1 MANRRELEALIV
13 LAGKIDPS
21 LRRALQEAAKKTGAV
36 TKQAGLFGKIATRSF
51 DLAKKAVAIGAA
63 GMGAAMVAV
72 GKAGLD
78 LASDL
83 TEVQN
88 VVDVTFGDNAEQI
101 NQWAKSALT
110 AYGLSEL
117 SAKQYAGTLG
127 ALLKSSGVSNKH
139 LVTMSENLA
148 ALAGDFASFYNLKPE
163 EAFEKIRAGI
173 SGETEPLKALGI
185 NMSVANLEA
194 YALSKGITTAYEKM
208 DQATQVILRYN
219 YLLEVSKDAQND
231 FQRTQDSY
239 ANQQRLFQESF
250 KQLSATIMKAA
261 LPAFTALFQRG
272 NQLIANFANSPEKVE
287 ALQNRIASLADKI
300 IKFIP
305 TAVQLAGQFGSALLS
320 VFDSAMKVFQFIQN
334 NWPVIRPIILGIV
347 GAMAVW
353 KTSMAVMETY
363 KALTTTAT
371 NVTKGLKV
379 AFDMLRISKLKDAAA
394 TLYLQGLYA
403 KDAIVK
409 GVSTAATWTWTAAT
423 KAARIGTLAA
433 AAAQWA
439 LNSAILANP
448 MTWVIAGVVAAIGVL
463 IAGIYMLWKHW
474 DQVSSWI
481 VGLWQNH
488 VWPFFQSLGSWF
500 SNLWSGIGDGFKGFV
515 NAIISGINVLI
526 RGLNKINF
534 EIPDWVPGIGGKSF
548 GINIPEIPTFAQGGF
563 TNQPSIF
570 GEAGWEAAIPLKR
583 TPRSLS
589 LLNQTARALG
599 VDTVGGGGP
608 QFIFAPVINGG
619 SAESIMSDLRSLGE
633 DMFAQFE
640 RWWEMKR
647 REQFG

>member
-219 YLLEVSKDAQND
+219 YLLEVS
-231 FQRTQDSY
+231 
-239 ANQQRLFQESF
+239 
-250 KQLSATIMKAA
+250 
-261 LPAFTALFQRG
+261 
-272 NQLIANFANSPEKVE
+272 
-287 ALQNRIASLADKI
+287 
-300 IKFIP
+300 
-305 TAVQLAGQFGSALLS
+305 
-320 VFDSAMKVFQFIQN
+320 
-334 NWPVIRPIILGIV
+334 
-347 GAMAVW
+347 
-353 KTSMAVMETY
+353 
-363 KALTTTAT
+363 
-371 NVTKGLKV
+371 
-379 AFDMLRISKLKDAAA
+379 
-394 TLYLQGLYA
+394 
-403 KDAIVK
+403 
-409 GVSTAATWTWTAAT
+409 
-423 KAARIGTLAA
+423 
-433 AAAQWA
+433 
-439 LNSAILANP
+439 
-448 MTWVIAGVVAAIGVL
+448 
-463 IAGIYMLWKHW
+463 
-474 DQVSSWI
+474 
-481 VGLWQNH
+481 
-488 VWPFFQSLGSWF
+488 
-500 SNLWSGIGDGFKGFV
+500 
-515 NAIISGINVLI
+515 
-526 RGLNKINF
+526 
-534 EIPDWVPGIGGKSF
+534 
-548 GINIPEIPTFAQGGF
+548 
-563 TNQPSIF
+563 
-570 GEAGWEAAIPLKR
+570 
-583 TPRSLS
+583 
-589 LLNQTARALG
+589 
-599 VDTVGGGGP
+599 
-608 QFIFAPVINGG
+608 
-619 SAESIMSDLRSLGE
+619 
-633 DMFAQFE
+633 
-640 RWWEMKR
+640 
-647 REQFG
+647 

>member
-1 MANRRELEALIV
+1 MKLNVRGRRQSEPVANKRELEALIV

-21 LRRALQEAAKKTGAV
+21 LRNALQEAAKKTDAV
-36 TKQAGLFGKIATRSF
+36 TKQAGLFGKIASRSF
-51 DLAKKAVAIGAA
+51 DLAKKAVAIGAVS
-63 GMGAAMVAV
+63 MGAAMATV

-88 VVDVTFGDNAEQI
+88 VVDVTFGNQAEQI
-101 NQWAKSALT
+101 NRWAESALT
-110 AYGLSEL
+110 AFGLSEL
-117 SAKQYAGTLG
+117 SAKRFTGTMG
-127 ALLKSSGVSNKH
+127 ALLKSSGVSNKY

-173 SGETEPLKALGI
+173 SGETEPLKELGI

-208 DQATQVILRYN
+208 DQASQVLLRYN
-219 YLLEVSKDAQND
+219 YLLEVSKDAQGD
-231 FQRTQDSY
+231 FQRTQNSF
-239 ANQQRLFQESF
+239 ANQRRGFVESF
-250 KQLSATIMKAA
+250 NQLSATIMKAA
-261 LPAFTALFQRG
+261 LPAFTALFKRG
-272 NQLIANFANSPEKVE
+272 NELMSSFANSPEKIE
-287 ALQNRIASLADKI
+287 KLQNTISKAADWIAA
-300 IKFIP
+300 FIP
-305 TAVQLAGQFGSALLS
+305 KAIEFGGQVLGILGDIFKGAARVYS
-320 VFDSAMKVFQFIQN
+320 FIRD
-334 NWPVIRPIILGIV
+334 NWSIIAPLVLGIV
-347 GAMAVW
+347 SAISSWVAI
-353 KTSMAVMETY
+353 T
-363 KALTTTAT
+363 KALAIYETIMKAIRAGTIMAT
-371 NVTKGLKV
+371 
-379 AFDMLRISKLKDAAA
+379 I
-394 TLYLQGLYA
+394 
-403 KDAIVK
+403 
-409 GVSTAATWTWTAAT
+409 
-423 KAARIGTLAA
+423 
-433 AAAQWA
+433 AQWG
-439 LNSAILANP
+439 LNTAVLANP
-448 MTWVIAGVVAAIGVL
+448 MTWVIAGVSVAIGAL
-463 IAGIYMLWKHW
+463 IAGIYLLWKHW

-488 VWPFFQSLGSWF
+488 VWPFFQTIGSWF
-500 SNLWSGIGDGFKGFV
+500 GDLWSGISGGFKGFV
-515 NAIISGINVLI
+515 NSIISGINVLI

-548 GINIPEIPTFAQGGF
+548 GINIPEIPTFAKGGF

-619 SAESIMSDLRSLGE
+619 NAESIMSDLRSLGE

-640 RWWEMKR
+640 RWWEAKR